1 VCEPDKPRMLEVTEP
16 DRDLSVDRSFL
27 LRPGEAEQSSV
38 AVARR
43 DYIQPIDD
51 SAVPDRAAIF
61 VPAAQT
67 AETA

>member
-1 VCEPDKPRMLEVTEP
+1 MER
-16 DRDLSVDRSFL
+16 
-27 LRPGEAEQSSV
+27 SSV
-38 AVARR
+38 AVARP

-51 SAVPDRAAIF
+51 SVTPGALRWLAFAPEAVNRAAIF